1 MAPSDYDYQHTRDH
15 SETSGSNSSL
25 FDLLS
30 NTLILHQTV
39 PYLPI
44 SSVLN
49 VAATSKSFCE
59 LLQKTPGVYRHLD
72 LTRIKS
78 AQFDIDAIDHG
89 GEVWRNVQLD
99 ENLTEDDFY
108 SGPLRGVLSSLRR
121 RDVLQ
126 DVRTLILDGLSV
138 TSEFC
143 HEILV
148 DPSLRIR
155 ILSLRETKN
164 LNERKLMQSLRFA
177 CRSTRPDGMPRL
189 TGLYVFGKRDIAV
202 GPEQASQAQNTQ
214 TVVPS
219 RGTNISVGW
228 NHKSQ
233 QTLKETIG
241 SEGEDWYSRKGRMI
255 SKHIADGWAETLL
268 DCRESLNFDAV
279 LCTGPRHQNS
289 PVYGKTPVTP
299 VNGTGNSPW
308 GMATFAL
315 GGCASCGTAPE
326 GFTAY
331 GISRTEDLPLLSP
344 VPLHASSIK
353 AATYP
358 SPNRAEGLQAFVPRC
373 LECIRERYCFS
384 CNQWWCEACYQVPS
398 REELAAQHV
407 QIVDQTNG
415 LTDHEMAALEA
426 PKVKPTT
433 PKITRSCW
441 ECEHN
446 CLDCIAETQK
456 RCQACGGGYCIIH
469 YEGSTATLCDW
480 CSVRRGRRRRE
491 LH

>member
-1 MAPSDYDYQHTRDH
+1 MAPGDYNHQHTRNH
-15 SETSGSNSSL
+15 SETPDSNSSL
-25 FDLLS
+25 LGLLS

-49 VAATSKSFCE
+49 VAATSKSFRQ
-59 LLQKTPGVYRHLD
+59 LIQNIPGVYRHLD
-72 LTRIKS
+72 LTQIKS

-108 SGPLRGVLSSLRR
+108 SGPLRGVFASLRR

-155 ILSLRETKN
+155 ILSLREMKN

-177 CRSTRPDGMPRL
+177 CRSTRPNDMPLR
-189 TGLYVFGKRDIAV
+189 GLYLFGKRHVAAV
-202 GPEQASQAQNTQ
+202 PEKPSQAQNTRAI
-214 TVVPS
+214 VPS
-219 RGTNISVGW
+219 RGANISIGW
-228 NHKSQ
+228 NNKSQ
-233 QTLKETIG
+233 QTLKETME
-241 SEGEDWYSRKGRMI
+241 SEGQDWYSRKGRMI

-268 DCRESLNFDAV
+268 DCREVLNFDAV

-289 PVYGKTPVTP
+289 PAFGKTPVTP
-299 VNGTGNSPW
+299 VNGTSSNAW
-308 GMATFAL
+308 GVATFAL

-326 GFTAY
+326 GFTTY
-331 GISRTEDLPLLSP
+331 GTSRTGDLPLLSP
-344 VPLHASSIK
+344 VPLHSSSMK
-353 AATYP
+353 AAICP
-358 SPNRAEGLQAFVPRC
+358 ARDGAEDNQGFVPRC

-407 QIVDQTNG
+407 QVVDQTNG
-415 LTDHEMAALEA
+415 LIEHEMAALEA
-426 PKVKPTT
+426 PKVKPTS

-446 CLDCIAETQK
+446 CFECIAETQK

-491 LH
+491 IH